1 MGAIF
6 EGVGAIGVG
15 IAACSLILEH
25 SWTARAASFLAI
37 VAAAGI
43 ITSGVQ
49 RWREGFRPAKTFTVA
64 WGAFLLGGITFA
76 LSKLGLLGHNVV
88 TEYGFQIGATLE
100 VMLLSFALGQRINDE
115 RRDKF
120 LTKARLLEEQVALA
134 RGLRAVCAE
143 SFSGTAWKGSITEV
157 QLGDH
162 VAMNLTILFADIRAF
177 TSLSEKMSPQ
187 ENFNFLNNYLRRMEP
202 VIDTH
207 GGFVDKYIGDC
218 IMALFDRRPDDA
230 IESGI
235 VMMKHLAEL
244 NEEVERQGKE
254 PFEIGIGVNWGE
266 MMLGTIGATGRMEG
280 TVISDAVNTASRVES
295 LTKIYGTALLVT
307 EAVFERLES
316 PSRFSVRILDRV
328 RVKGR
333 EEPVVIYEVLDALSH
348 DVRRRR
354 LSYQRNTSPPS
365 ALFGRRILT
374 RP

>member
-1 MGAIF
+1 
-6 EGVGAIGVG
+6 
-15 IAACSLILEH
+15 
-25 SWTARAASFLAI
+25 
-37 VAAAGI
+37 
-43 ITSGVQ
+43 
-49 RWREGFRPAKTFTVA
+49 
-64 WGAFLLGGITFA
+64 
-76 LSKLGLLGHNVV
+76 
-88 TEYGFQIGATLE
+88 
-100 VMLLSFALGQRINDE
+100 
-115 RRDKF
+115 
-120 LTKARLLEEQVALA
+120 
-134 RGLRAVCAE
+134 
-143 SFSGTAWKGSITEV
+143 
-157 QLGDH
+157 
-162 VAMNLTILFADIRAF
+162 
-177 TSLSEKMSPQ
+177 
-187 ENFNFLNNYLRRMEP
+187 MEP

-244 NEEVERQGKE
+244 NEEIERQGKE

-354 LSYQRNTSPPS
+354 LSYQREYESSIRSFWAANFDE
-365 ALFGRRILT
+365 ALKGFERCAKIDPKDRAVELFLRRCRWHGRQKVDTNWTGAFEVAALKNELDNL
-374 RP
+374 